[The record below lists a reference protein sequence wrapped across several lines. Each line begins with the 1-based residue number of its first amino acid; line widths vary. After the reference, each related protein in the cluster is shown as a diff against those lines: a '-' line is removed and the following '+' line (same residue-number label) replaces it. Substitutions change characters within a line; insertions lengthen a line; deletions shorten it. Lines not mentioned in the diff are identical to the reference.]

1 MIEITIEIAV
11 VKGTEIE
18 TTIAKET
25 GTTIMIAVVIETE
38 NIIAIMAAKEAET
51 VIESAVVIKTGNVIE
66 IVIEKVIVTI
76 AENGKTVADAE
87 DRKQDRLARS
97 MIIVDAEIKKIIR
110 NWCSKHK
117 TLSRDRMRKRKTV
130 GVQSLPFYFLSRSG
144 IIQ

>member
-25 GTTIMIAVVIETE
+25 GTTIMI
-38 NIIAIMAAKEAET
+38 
-51 VIESAVVIKTGNVIE
+51 AVVIKTGNVIE

-130 GVQSLPFYFLSRSG
+130 GVQSLPFYYLSRSG